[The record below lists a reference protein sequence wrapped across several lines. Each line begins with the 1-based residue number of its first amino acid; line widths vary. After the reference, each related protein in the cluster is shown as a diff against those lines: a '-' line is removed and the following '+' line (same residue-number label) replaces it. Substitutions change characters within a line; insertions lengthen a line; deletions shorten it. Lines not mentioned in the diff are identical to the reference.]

1 MSKTVKK
8 FPVSENGAGVH
19 CITASGQE
27 YFINQCIEK
36 MRFTL
41 WKKIEEGYEQITTAK
56 SPIDLDEKIPW
67 DR

>member
-1 MSKTVKK
+1 
-8 FPVSENGAGVH
+8 
-19 CITASGQE
+19 
-27 YFINQCIEK
+27 